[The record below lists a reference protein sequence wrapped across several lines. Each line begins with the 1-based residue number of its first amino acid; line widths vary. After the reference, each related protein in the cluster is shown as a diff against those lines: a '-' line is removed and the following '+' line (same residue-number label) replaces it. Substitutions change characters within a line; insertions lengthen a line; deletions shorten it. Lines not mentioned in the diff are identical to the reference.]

1 MLTFL
6 NDRDKNGID
15 DKGIYLSK
23 IFDWYRDDFN
33 GLEDYLLE
41 YISAL
46 SDDPE
51 QKEKVKQQSL
61 DIRFVDYNWTLNSID
76 NR

>member
-1 MLTFL
+1 
-6 NDRDKNGID
+6 
-15 DKGIYLSK
+15 LSK

-46 SDDPE
+46 SDDPADE
-51 QKEKVKQQSL
+51 EKMKQQSL
-61 DIRFVDYNWTLNSID
+61 DIRFVDYNWKLNSAD